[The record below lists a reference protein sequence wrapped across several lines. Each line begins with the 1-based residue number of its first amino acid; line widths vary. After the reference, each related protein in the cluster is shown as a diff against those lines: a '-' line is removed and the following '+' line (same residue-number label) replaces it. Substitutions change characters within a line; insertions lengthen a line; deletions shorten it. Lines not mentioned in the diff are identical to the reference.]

1 MNKQTLIPVV
11 LVWLALTSLIG
22 FFSMLIDKNRA
33 QKHKW
38 RISERMLFVFALIG
52 GSFGSL
58 IGMWLF
64 RHKTKHW
71 YFVVFIPLILVCQA
85 VGLVF
90 LLK

>member
-1 MNKQTLIPVV
+1 MKKETLILVV
-11 LVWLALTSLIG
+11 LIWIAFTSLIG

-33 QKHKW
+33 KKHKW

-52 GSFGSL
+52 GSLGSL

-71 YFVVFIPLILVCQA
+71 YFVVFMPLILVCQA

-90 LLK
+90 LMK

>member
-1 MNKQTLIPVV
+1 MKKETLILVV
-11 LVWLALTSLIG
+11 LIWIAFTSLIG

-33 QKHKW
+33 KKHKW

-52 GSFGSL
+52 GSLGSL

-85 VGLVF
+85 VGLIF
-90 LLK
+90 LMK